1 MKTSKGFTL
10 VEFMI
15 IVVII
20 GLLAAMAIPAFQKVQ
35 DTTTNNYIA
44 KQINTTTTRVSEL
57 LATQTPV
64 LEAPIAVNK
73 EGTVYEK
80 LLVVLGP
87 ETKPISP
94 DPMRRTLNW
103 IKTPERALKA
113 ALALDVINSEEY
125 LRLSPTSKN
134 YELNFLP
141 ATITINYRPA
151 SEPAKPT
158 KEDILYGPS
167 VEK

>member
-1 MKTSKGFTL
+1 
-10 VEFMI
+10 MI
-15 IVVII
+15 VVVII
-20 GLLAAMAIPAFQKVQ
+20 GLLAAMAIPAFQKVR
-35 DTTTNNYIA
+35 DTTVNNYIA
-44 KQINTTTTRVSEL
+44 KQITTTTTRISEILVS
-57 LATQTPV
+57 QTPV
-64 LEAPIAVNK
+64 LEAPLTVNK
-73 EGTVYEK
+73 DGTVYQK

-87 ETKPISP
+87 ETNPISL
-94 DPMRRTLNW
+94 DPMKRTLNW

-134 YELNFLP
+134 YALNFLP
-141 ATITINYRPA
+141 ATITVNYSPA
-151 SEPAKPT
+151 SEPTKPT